1 MILHGSFEARPLAR
15 LVFNFDN
22 NDLALTREVGSR
34 LGATSHTVT
43 WLDQRTLWAHVALKA
58 PLKKA
63 GVWRSVPGGSPNGYQ
78 T

>member
-1 MILHGSFEARPLAR
+1 MGGSEARPLAR

-34 LGATSHTVT
+34 LGATSHNVT

-58 PLKKA
+58 LLKKA